1 MRERK
6 KGKQPS
12 RDKKTGAKRK
22 ILCAKAFKAD
32 FSETVRI
39 GREEADPTDMIQIL
53 L

>member
-1 MRERK
+1 MEERK
-6 KGKQPS
+6 EDKRSSGVTKTGTKGKVL
-12 RDKKTGAKRK
+12 R
-22 ILCAKAFKAD
+22 AKAFKAD